1 MPTGYSNSPE
11 VAALTRRAAGLTVEG
26 GDPRLKEVL
35 HDLLAALFEVID
47 RHDVGED
54 EFWSAV
60 TFMQAAAPEFGLIV
74 PGLGIEHYF
83 DLLLDARD
91 AQASRGGGTPRT
103 IEGPLFVEGAP
114 LSEGKAS
121 LNRGDDAG
129 EPLIMSG
136 TVFDADGNP
145 VAGATIDV
153 WHANAQGSYSIFDAS
168 QPSFNLRAKIRT
180 GSDGRYTLDT
190 VMPVGY
196 SCPPGGST
204 ETLLAKV
211 GRHGARPAHV
221 HFFVRSR
228 GQRALTTQINI
239 ADDPLVNDDFAFA
252 TRDGLIPPIAR
263 EADGAHIVFD
273 FHLQPALTPGE
284 EALSQRNRV
293 AA

>member
-1 MPTGYSNSPE
+1 MPTGCSTTEE

-26 GDPRLKEVL
+26 GDERLKAIV
-35 HDLLAALFEVID
+35 HDLLAAVFDTID
-47 RHDVGED
+47 RHDVSEN

-60 TFMQAAAPEFGLIV
+60 SFAQSAAPEFGLIV

-91 AQASRGGGTPRT
+91 TQAAREGGTPRT

-114 LSEGKAS
+114 LSDGSAS
-121 LNRGDDAG
+121 LNRAGDAG
-129 EPLIMSG
+129 EPLAMSG
-136 TVFDADGNP
+136 TVFDAEGQP
-145 VAGATIDV
+145 VAGAVIDV
-153 WHANAQGSYSIFDAS
+153 WHANAKGSYSIFDTS
-168 QPSFNLRAKIRT
+168 QPGFNLRAKIRT
-180 GSDGRYTLDT
+180 GSDGHYAFDT

-196 SCPPGGST
+196 SCPPGGAT

-221 HFFVRSR
+221 HFFVRAP

-252 TRDGLIPPIAR
+252 TREGLIPPISRDDSGAR
-263 EADGAHIVFD
+263 ISFD
-273 FHLQPALTPGE
+273 FHLQPALVPAD
-284 EALSQRNRV
+284 EALSNRARV

>member
-1 MPTGYSNSPE
+1 MPTGYSKSE
-11 VAALTRRAAGLTVEG
+11 AAAALTRRAAGLTVEG
-26 GDPRLKEVL
+26 GDPRLKAVL
-35 HDLLAALFEVID
+35 HDMLAALFEVID
-47 RHDVGED
+47 RHDVSED
-54 EFWSAV
+54 EFWSAT
-60 TFMQAAAPEFGLIV
+60 TFLQTAAPEFGLIV

-114 LSEGKAS
+114 LSDGKAS
-121 LNRGDDAG
+121 LNRGDDTG
-129 EPLIMSG
+129 ERLTMTG
-136 TVFDADGNP
+136 TVFDVDGQP

-153 WHANAQGSYSIFDAS
+153 WHANSRGSYSIFDAS
-168 QPSFNLRAKIRT
+168 QPPFNLRAKIKT
-180 GSDGRYTLDT
+180 ESDGRYAFDT

-221 HFFVRSR
+221 HFFVRSP

-239 ADDPLVNDDFAFA
+239 ADDPLVDDDFAFA
-252 TRDGLIPPIAR
+252 TRDGLIPPITR
-263 EADGAHIVFD
+263 DADGAHIVFD
-273 FHLQPALTPGE
+273 FHLQPALKTGE
-284 EALSQRNRV
+284 EALSRRTRV